1 MGTGLREGDGKR
13 QKGEGGEVERRDD
26 VPILGAL
33 TARAAFVIGK
43 GGSIGRALD
52 PPGHIMVWRNKS
64 FS

>member
-43 GGSIGRALD
+43 GGSIGRA
-52 PPGHIMVWRNKS
+52 GTHWAT
-64 FS
+64 